1 MLLILC
7 AIWLAGLDKAGMYSV
22 GPMHIYCD
30 TPKELAFTSFSNNTA
45 IACAE
50 EVYKKCTGSNSH
62 TSCLV
67 VELLLFGL
75 MAGIDIKTSMT
86 SCNRSTNNVADLL
99 YLSIQ
104 ALHIWKFTRSA
115 QANSLAYQFLF
126 HIACVVDR
134 NIRWTRLMY
143 YHSKQ

>member
-1 MLLILC
+1 MLILC
-7 AIWLAGLDKAGMYSV
+7 AIWLARLDKAGMYSV

-75 MAGIDIKTSMT
+75 MAGIDKTSMT
-86 SCNRSTNNVADLL
+86 SCNRSTNNIADLL

-104 ALHIWKFTRSA
+104 ALHIYRNL
-115 QANSLAYQFLF
+115 QEVHRPILL
-126 HIACVVDR
+126 HISSCFILRALLTGILDG
-134 NIRWTRLMY
+134 LD
-143 YHSKQ
+143 